1 MVISKM
7 EYDPKNKTFLL
18 KVLTLFD
25 NFWLSLPACFLL
37 CGQIGRVDCVNVV
50 SKQTGSYKQ

>member
-7 EYDPKNKTFLL
+7 ECDPKNETFLL

-37 CGQIGRVDCVNVV
+37 CLWADWLSGLC
-50 SKQTGSYKQ
+50 